1 MTAIDGSAP
10 QSAVAEACDQR
21 YFGALAEGRFEIP
34 RCKGCGKFHFYP
46 RVLCPHCGSQALEWQ
61 APSGRGVVYSV
72 TIVRKGRGDGND
84 YTVVLVDLD
93 EGPRLMS
100 RVVGMPVEQVR
111 IGMAVRACIDIVDEA
126 PLLVFTALEAQ
137 A

>member
-1 MTAIDGSAP
+1 MTMSDTSTP
-10 QSAVAEACDQR
+10 QSAVAQACDQR

-34 RCKGCGKFHFYP
+34 RCTGCGKFHFYP

-72 TIVRKGRGDGND
+72 TIVRKGGGDSD
-84 YTVVLVDLD
+84 YTVVLVDLN

-100 RVVGMPVEQVR
+100 RVVGMPVELVR
-111 IGMAVRACIDIVDEA
+111 IGMAVRARIDTVDEA

>member
-1 MTAIDGSAP
+1 MSMTDTGAP
-10 QSAVAEACDQR
+10 QSAAAPACDQR

-46 RVLCPHCGSQALEWQ
+46 RVLCPYCGSQDLEWQ

-72 TIVRKGRGDGND
+72 TIVRKGGDD

-100 RVVGMPVEQVR
+100 RVVGLPVAQVH
-111 IGMAVRACIDIVDEA
+111 IGMAVQARIDTIDEA
-126 PLLVFTALEAQ
+126 PLLVFTAAG
-137 A
+137 ASA

>member
-1 MTAIDGSAP
+1 MSMTDTGAP
-10 QSAVAEACDQR
+10 QSAPACDQR

-34 RCKGCGKFHFYP
+34 RCNSCGRFHFYP
-46 RVLCPHCGSQALEWQ
+46 RVLCPHCGSQALEWR

-72 TIVRKGRGDGND
+72 TIVRKGGDD

-111 IGMAVRACIDIVDEA
+111 IGMAVQARIDTIDDA
-126 PLLVFTALEAQ
+126 PLLVFTAGA
-137 A
+137 AA

>member
-1 MTAIDGSAP
+1 MSDIGAPESAAA
-10 QSAVAEACDQR
+10 QACDQR

-34 RCKGCGKFHFYP
+34 RCTGCGKFHFYP
-46 RVLCPHCGSQALEWQ
+46 RMLCPHCGSQALEWQ

-72 TIVRKGRGDGND
+72 TIVRKGGDSD

-111 IGMAVRACIDIVDEA
+111 IGMAVRSRIDTVDGA
-126 PLLVFTALEAQ
+126 PLLVFAALEAQ

>member
-1 MTAIDGSAP
+1 MSDIGAP
-10 QSAVAEACDQR
+10 QSAAAQACDQR

-34 RCKGCGKFHFYP
+34 RCTGCGKFHFYP

-72 TIVRKGRGDGND
+72 TIVRKGGDAD
-84 YTVVLVDLD
+84 YTVALVDLD

-100 RVVGMPVEQVR
+100 RVVGTPVEQVC
-111 IGMAVRACIDIVDEA
+111 IGMAVRSRIDTVDGA
-126 PLLVFTALEAQ
+126 PLLVFAALEAQ

>member
-1 MTAIDGSAP
+1 MTVIDGGAP
-10 QSAVAEACDQR
+10 QSVAAEACDQR

-46 RVLCPHCGSQALEWQ
+46 RVLCPHCGSQDLAWQ

-72 TIVRKGRGDGND
+72 TIVRKGGDD

-100 RVVGMPVEQVR
+100 RVVGLPVEQVR
-111 IGMAVRACIDIVDEA
+111 IGMAVQARIDTVDDA
-126 PLLVFTALEAQ
+126 PLLVFTAA
-137 A
+137 AGAAA